1 MRLVQDLADDA
12 SIYLANS
19 INPFRIEGQ
28 KTVAFELLEQC
39 GWKLPKHI
47 VVPGG
52 NMGNSS
58 ALAKGFDELLQL
70 HFIDRLPK
78 LHVIQAE
85 GSAPMAHM
93 FAEME
98 KNRLEQDESVL
109 PDIVPV
115 VDPKTL
121 ATAIKIGSPISWK
134 KSLRGVLSS
143 GGRVLAVSER
153 EIADAKAIIGRDGI
167 GCEPASATTVAGIRR
182 MIYSGHIGRADSVV
196 AVLTGHLLKDPD
208 YVNRYHNGT
217 LSLGSSPPIKGAFA
231 NRPERVAAK
240 KSAIL
245 ESIERRN
252 QTRGVPR
259 AKN

>member
-1 MRLVQDLADDA
+1 
-12 SIYLANS
+12 
-19 INPFRIEGQ
+19 
-28 KTVAFELLEQC
+28 
-39 GWKLPKHI
+39 
-47 VVPGG
+47 
-52 NMGNSS
+52 
-58 ALAKGFDELLQL
+58 
-70 HFIDRLPK
+70 
-78 LHVIQAE
+78 
-85 GSAPMAHM
+85 
-93 FAEME
+93 
-98 KNRLEQDESVL
+98 
-109 PDIVPV
+109 
-115 VDPKTL
+115 
-121 ATAIKIGSPISWK
+121 
-134 KSLRGVLSS
+134 
-143 GGRVLAVSER
+143 
-153 EIADAKAIIGRDGI
+153 
-167 GCEPASATTVAGIRR
+167 